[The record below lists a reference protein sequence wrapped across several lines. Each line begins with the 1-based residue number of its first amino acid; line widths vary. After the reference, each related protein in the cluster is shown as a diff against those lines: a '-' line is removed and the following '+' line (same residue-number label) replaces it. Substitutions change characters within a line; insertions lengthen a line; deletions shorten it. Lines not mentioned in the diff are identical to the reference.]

1 MPRVIFLFLTQMI
14 SNSYAFA
21 GSVDLLF
28 CIESALNNS
37 AEIRE
42 ARVNFDAFKE
52 MEKQGLASLLPTIG
66 ISVSRAKIEQERSD
80 GGGFKIDQNYVTES
94 DSISLRQPVYRPKL
108 MKDYKKTKQQ
118 VSAERLLLLHKEDSL
133 KMNVSE
139 VYLKLLRA
147 YEEQTLLEKRISLLA
162 EQKKAAVKAIE
173 AGRGTLTEL
182 AEINAAND
190 KALADLIRAEQG
202 IKLQMNEL
210 NFYTGESLSDVKKL
224 DNDKNNFEKFDEL
237 NLGTWEERAVSN
249 NFELQ
254 SKRETITVAKTALA
268 SEKLSRYPTLD
279 LDIQISR
286 GSSESTFFVDS
297 ETKTNSLGL
306 TFFLPLYQ
314 GGSVS
319 SRIRQ
324 SASLLDAK
332 IEGLRFEEENLR
344 KRVQRAY
351 YGMQENMKLRD
362 ALKSA
367 VKSAMI
373 ELEANKKSALVGV
386 RKQLDILVSQQKLIR
401 VEGEL
406 IDAKLNIL
414 SYWLNLN
421 FLASEFDKNTIN
433 KANLFLQ

>member
-1 MPRVIFLFLTQMI
+1 MRIGIVFPLIQLILT
-14 SNSYAFA
+14 SSTY
-21 GSVDLLF
+21 SSTVDLAF
-28 CIESALNNS
+28 CIESALKNS

-52 MEKQGLASLLPTIG
+52 MEKQGLANLLPTIG

-94 DSISLRQPVYRPKL
+94 DAISLRQPVYRPKL
-108 MKDYKKTKQQ
+108 IKDYKKAKQQ
-118 VSAERLLLLHKEDSL
+118 VSAEKFLLLHKEDML
-133 KMNVSE
+133 KMSVSE

-147 YEEQTLLEKRISLLA
+147 YEERTLLEKGITLLS
-162 EQKKAAVKAIE
+162 EQKKATVKSIE

-190 KALADLIRAEQG
+190 KALADLIRAKQG
-202 IKLQMNEL
+202 IKLRMNEL
-210 NFYTGESLSDVKKL
+210 NFYTGESLSNVKKL

-237 NLGTWEERAVSN
+237 NLGTWEDRAVIN
-249 NFELQ
+249 NFEIQ
-254 SKRETITVAKTALA
+254 SKRETIAVAKTALA
-268 SEKLSRYPTLD
+268 SEKLNRHPTLD
-279 LDIQISR
+279 LNIQMSR

-344 KRVQRAY
+344 KRVQRAF
-351 YGMQENMKLRD
+351 YGMQENIKLRD

-414 SYWLNLN
+414 LYWLNLN

>member
-1 MPRVIFLFLTQMI
+1 M
-14 SNSYAFA
+14 
-21 GSVDLLF
+21 
-28 CIESALNNS
+28 
-37 AEIRE
+37 
-42 ARVNFDAFKE
+42 
-52 MEKQGLASLLPTIG
+52 
-66 ISVSRAKIEQERSD
+66 
-80 GGGFKIDQNYVTES
+80 
-94 DSISLRQPVYRPKL
+94 
-108 MKDYKKTKQQ
+108 
-118 VSAERLLLLHKEDSL
+118 
-133 KMNVSE
+133 
-139 VYLKLLRA
+139 
-147 YEEQTLLEKRISLLA
+147 
-162 EQKKAAVKAIE
+162 
-173 AGRGTLTEL
+173 
-182 AEINAAND
+182 
-190 KALADLIRAEQG
+190 
-202 IKLQMNEL
+202 
-210 NFYTGESLSDVKKL
+210 
-224 DNDKNNFEKFDEL
+224 
-237 NLGTWEERAVSN
+237 
-249 NFELQ
+249 
-254 SKRETITVAKTALA
+254 
-268 SEKLSRYPTLD
+268 
-279 LDIQISR
+279 SR

-351 YGMQENMKLRD
+351 YGMQENMKLGD

-373 ELEANKKSALVGV
+373 ELEANKKSALAGV